1 VGNITAAE
9 QIIFLTESLR
19 ARETLNR
26 VLQDRMSTELLT
38 HIINQHRTCPK
49 YPVKANSVCKILQ
62 FTMQDENEEKWTVG
76 KHKKG
81 LIKGEKKWPEDK
93 MTLADL
99 DVNCETKH
107 PKRNPPIDNIPFE
120 AIAVDVTRL
129 PSGDDALD
137 LTHCLTWVL
146 NNPGS
151 GLLWPRDFEWLTEKL
166 GGAQPVAAVNRDKA
180 VFERWATKL
189 KAYKKAKRV
198 LKSNATKAE
207 ASMQTLKTKQAML
220 RATAKYEE
228 ASAALGALAQ
238 APPALVSAVNG
249 GILINTALIPPLV
262 SGPDAATVAEYLAQ
276 FNAASVHNPPSV
288 DDGLTPDT
296 LAGPHTP
303 EDINDDPSMPP
314 KHDVSGNHV
323 FDPFAAVVYDSMSL
337 PAYHENTAGPVPDD
351 FYTVGRPLDY
361 GLYDFDQPFDPIAI
375 GLAPL
380 YGPGN

>member
-19 ARETLNR
+19 LRETLNR
-26 VLQDRMSTELLT
+26 VLQDCMSTELLT

-62 FTMQDENEEKWTVG
+62 FTMQDENQEKWTVG

-107 PKRNPPIDNIPFE
+107 LKRNPPIDNIPFE
-120 AIAVDVTRL
+120 AIAVDVARL

-151 GLLWPRDFEWLTEKL
+151 GLLWPRDFEWLIEKL

-180 VFERWATKL
+180 VFERWEMKL
-189 KAYKKAKRV
+189 KAYKKVKRV

-207 ASMQTLKTKQAML
+207 AKMQTLKTKKAML
-220 RATAKYEE
+220 CATAKYEE
-228 ASAALGALAQ
+228 ASAALKTLAQ
-238 APPALVSAVNG
+238 APPALASAVNG
-249 GILINTALIPPLV
+249 GIVINTALIPPPVLV
-262 SGPDAATVAEYLAQ
+262 QMPLPSRNTSLSSTLSPWMTASRLILSPVLTLQKTSSTTLPCRRSMMSLATTFSIPLQ
-276 FNAASVHNPPSV
+276 LWRMTPCRCPPTTRIRLFPCLTISTAS
-288 DDGLTPDT
+288 
-296 LAGPHTP
+296 AGPS
-303 EDINDDPSMPP
+303 IM
-314 KHDVSGNHV
+314 VSTTSISH
-323 FDPFAAVVYDSMSL
+323 SILS
-337 PAYHENTAGPVPDD
+337 
-351 FYTVGRPLDY
+351 R
-361 GLYDFDQPFDPIAI
+361 
-375 GLAPL
+375 LA
-380 YGPGN
+380 